1 MTINDCQP
9 IPADVLAAFR
19 PVTVYSP
26 SIADVQRIEVP
37 WHVESDPVIVGW
49 LPGRGPK
56 A

>member
-26 SIADVQRIEVP
+26 SIMDVQRIPADVLATFRT
-37 WHVESDPVIVGW
+37 ES
-49 LPGRGPK
+49 K